1 MPSMPRGLLGVGLSM
16 STCSAEEKV
25 GIPRLVYLLCNASLL
40 FLSGDCVIYLW
51 SACYIGVWK
60 SPQRVVVTRDR
71 ELW

>member
-1 MPSMPRGLLGVGLSM
+1 MSRDLLGVGLSL

-40 FLSGDCVIYLW
+40 FLSGDYVIYLW
-51 SACYIGVWK
+51 STCCVGVRK